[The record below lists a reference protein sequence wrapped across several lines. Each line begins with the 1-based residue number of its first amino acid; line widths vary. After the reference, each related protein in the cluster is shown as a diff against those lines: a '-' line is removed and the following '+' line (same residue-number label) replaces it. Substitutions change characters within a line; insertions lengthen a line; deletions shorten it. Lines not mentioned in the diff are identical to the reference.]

1 MGWFPLLN
9 VDAGLVLD
17 PQPALGMQGIGCCFL
32 LFVGC
37 ADAHWL
43 VVSLNGFAVQSTL
56 AVLHCRVLM
65 PTGMIWLM
73 LILMW
78 VATDAGVQV
87 ALDVSCCLVLV

>member
-9 VDAGLVLD
+9 VDAGLVPD
-17 PQPALGMQGIGCCFL
+17 PQPALGMQGIGCYFL

-37 ADAHWL
+37 ADAHWP
-43 VVSLNGFAVQSTL
+43 VVSMNGFAVQSTL
-56 AVLHCRVLM
+56 AVLHCRVMM

-78 VATDAGVQV
+78 VVTDAGVHV